1 MDEMEDMDIK
11 DGAETL
17 SGTGEDG
24 WVDQVVR
31 LAEQPAEPAT
41 AFADREDSAT
51 ATSSDEPD
59 RALAPHLDGFDAAI
73 PWRGMPSLP
82 SAQPLVAGVLQG
94 ARDAGA
100 YDPGFPEISEFSDF
114 GADLEAVLDSNA
126 EEDGISVA
134 AGVLPQ
140 AEADDYFKAEEALL
154 ERFSALPEA
163 PGLPVFAV
171 ELVLGVKFSQ
181 YGPVYFFTAAQ
192 VEAKDAAPGKM
203 VLVDTEQGVALA
215 EVVTARR
222 LRLPLPKIRTEEG
235 LEVEIKPIRGL
246 AGAADI
252 AAASDN
258 RILASGARM
267 FCRECIRERALDM
280 KLVEVEVL
288 HDRSKIIF
296 YFTAPTRIDFRE
308 LVKDLV
314 RNYHTRIELR
324 QIGVRHETQM
334 IGALGNCGMTC
345 CCRRYLRKFAP
356 VTIKMAKEQNLFL
369 NPAKLS
375 GMCGRLLCCL
385 AYEQENYDEFHKRS
399 PKIGKK
405 YKTDSGIVKVM
416 RASLFRQSIF
426 VLDEANV
433 ENEYQLEEWEALHPV
448 RYDQPAP
455 AGGPVQAGQAGE
467 HERSQE
473 QGPARPRRPESED
486 RLAAGESRAGRG
498 GDDNDDDRLGLA
510 EALGAVSAPDF
521 LDDSAGDFAAE
532 ALATDDESGQDEA
545 FPPDQLD
552 DEAAPAAKPGP
563 GQPSDR
569 ASDKAAK
576 SIFGLPGSRYAGQGE
591 PDSPGNSSRGRP
603 PGPPGQGAPGGAAG
617 GRLNHNHKHGNRHK
631 PSKKGRNS
639 GGGQN

>member
-1 MDEMEDMDIK
+1 MGEMEDMDIK

-24 WVDQVVR
+24 WVDLVVR
-31 LAEQPAEPAT
+31 LAEQPAKPATVPEDREAPAT
-41 AFADREDSAT
+41 AT
-51 ATSSDEPD
+51 PPDEPD
-59 RALAPHLDGFDAAI
+59 CASAPLLDGFDAAI

-100 YDPGFPEISEFSDF
+100 YDPGFPEAPEFSDF
-114 GADLEAVLDSNA
+114 GADLEAPLDSNA
-126 EEDGISVA
+126 EEDGISAA

-140 AEADDYFKAEEALL
+140 AAADDYFEAEEALL

-405 YKTDSGIVKVM
+405 YKADSGIVKVM

-433 ENEYQLEEWEALHPV
+433 ENEYQLDEWEALHPV

-455 AGGPVQAGQAGE
+455 AGGPVQTGQAGQAGE
-467 HERSQE
+467 NERRQE
-473 QGPARPRRPESED
+473 QGPAGPRRPAPEE
-486 RLAAGESRAGRG
+486 RLAESRAGRG
-498 GDDNDDDRLGLA
+498 DADEDDRLGSE
-510 EALGAVSAPDF
+510 EALGAVSVPDF
-521 LDDSAGDFAAE
+521 LDDSAGDFVAEVLAA
-532 ALATDDESGQDEA
+532 DDESGQYEA
-545 FPPDQLD
+545 FPPDPLD
-552 DEAAPAAKPGP
+552 YEAAPAAKPGP
-563 GQPSDR
+563 GQPADR

-603 PGPPGQGAPGGAAG
+603 SGPPGQGAAG

-631 PSKKGRNS
+631 PSKKGRNP
-639 GGGQN
+639 GGGQG